1 MLLPTAGHSERKS
14 KMAIDITSIGKKIK
28 QYRSVKG
35 ISQEELGNAVF
46 VSGKHISYI
55 ETGARVPSL
64 ELVVLIANVLDVSA
78 DDLLVDNLTHTS
90 SSVGAEIHAILQ
102 DCNHDEK
109 EMLTRLL
116 TFMKELFR
124 EFSI

>member
-1 MLLPTAGHSERKS
+1 
-14 KMAIDITSIGKKIK
+14 MALDSVAIGNRIK
-28 QYRSVKG
+28 QFRSEKQ
-35 ISQEELGNAVF
+35 ITQEELGDIIGVTR
-46 VSGKHISYI
+46 KHLSKI
-55 ETGARVPSL
+55 ETGSRAPTL
-64 ELVVLIANVLDVSA
+64 ELLILIANTLDVSA
-78 DDLLVDNLTHTS
+78 DDLLVGNLKHSHSADTK
-90 SSVGAEIHAILQ
+90 IHAILQ